1 MLFKSYQR
9 KHFLII
15 DDFDNFIISLKQ
27 MLRRLGAE
35 DIDSARNGDEAI
47 QMCIKKH
54 YDVVFCDYNMGD
66 SHKNGQQV
74 LEELRYRRLLK
85 NMDLFIMV
93 SAEAG
98 KDMVF
103 GALEYQPDGYIT
115 KPITQ
120 SLLQNRLDKMIEQKV
135 STMDIERAMDEEDF
149 AKAITLTNTQLK
161 IDPKN
166 RAWLI
171 RTLGRLYHLNG
182 DYAHAKKVFQD
193 VLKNR
198 PVEWARM
205 GLAKALFMEGNVQEA
220 SALFDDIVKE
230 NAQNLEAYDWLAKCQ
245 KQAGQ
250 TRQAQETLKAAVAV
264 SPRAILRQLELAGL
278 SKQLN
283 DLDAAAKAFKASVK
297 LGDKSCYETPEMHL
311 DYSKTLTDLAEA
323 NQGMSGVRYAQDAVN
338 ALENVRRKYHNDNR
352 VQLLSHLV
360 EVRAQG
366 QQNNSEASAKALKQ
380 AQKLFVAAEMD
391 EKDADIVTEMAHT
404 LFSLGQSNEAE
415 SLLHSYAARFPQN
428 TRVQAQVEELLEE
441 PVSLAQR
448 MKAREFNR
456 QGIQLYEQGKLEE
469 ALAVFNQALAI
480 TPKHSGLN
488 LNFLQA
494 LLKLASQSG
503 GLGSHRQSAT
513 DALDRMAKMNENHRQ
528 YKRYQ
533 HLLGRF
539 QALKSV

>member
-366 QQNNSEASAKALKQ
+366 QQNNTEASAKALKQ

-428 TRVQAQVEELLEE
+428 TRVQAQVAELLEE

>member
-1 MLFKSYQR
+1 MCSPL
-9 KHFLII
+9 KHYG
-15 DDFDNFIISLKQ
+15 NVVTTQ
-27 MLRRLGAE
+27 NLRRSVEG
-35 DIDSARNGDEAI
+35 I
-47 QMCIKKH
+47 
-54 YDVVFCDYNMGD
+54 CDT
-66 SHKNGQQV
+66 
-74 LEELRYRRLLK
+74 
-85 NMDLFIMV
+85 
-93 SAEAG
+93 AG
-98 KDMVF
+98 IACNASSK
-103 GALEYQPDGYIT
+103 
-115 KPITQ
+115 
-120 SLLQNRLDKMIEQKV
+120 
-135 STMDIERAMDEEDF
+135 
-149 AKAITLTNTQLK
+149 
-161 IDPKN
+161 
-166 RAWLI
+166 
-171 RTLGRLYHLNG
+171 YHFSG
-182 DYAHAKKVFQD
+182 
-193 VLKNR
+193 
-198 PVEWARM
+198 
-205 GLAKALFMEGNVQEA
+205 GLANYLLLTGP
-220 SALFDDIVKE
+220 D
-230 NAQNLEAYDWLAKCQ
+230 
-245 KQAGQ
+245 
-250 TRQAQETLKAAVAV
+250 T
-264 SPRAILRQLELAGL
+264 
-278 SKQLN
+278 
-283 DLDAAAKAFKASVK
+283 AAKAFKASVK

>member
-366 QQNNSEASAKALKQ
+366 QQNNTEASAKALKQ

>member
-9 KHFLII
+9 KHFLIV

-135 STMDIERAMDEEDF
+135 STMDIERAMDDEDY

-171 RTLGRLYHLNG
+171 RTLGRLYHMNG

-220 SALFDDIVKE
+220 TGVFEEIVRE

-283 DLDAAAKAFKASVK
+283 DLDSAAKAFKASVK

-323 NQGMSGVRYAQDAVN
+323 NPGMNGLRYAQDAVN
-338 ALENVRRKYHNDNR
+338 ALENVRRKYRDDNR
-352 VQLLSHLV
+352 VHLLSHLV
-360 EVRAQG
+360 EVRVQG
-366 QQNNSEASAKALKQ
+366 RQNNTEASSKALKQ

-391 EKDADIVTEMAHT
+391 EKDADVVTEMAQT
-404 LFSLGQSNEAE
+404 LYSLGQSSEADA
-415 SLLHSYAARFPQN
+415 LLHSYAARFPQN
-428 TRVQAQVEELLEE
+428 ARLQAQVEELLEE

-448 MKAREFNR
+448 SKAREFNR
-456 QGIQLYEQGKLEE
+456 QGIQLYEQGQLEE
-469 ALAVFNQALAI
+469 ALRVFNQALEI

-503 GLGSHRQSAT
+503 GLGNHRQAAN
-513 DALDRMAKMNENHRQ
+513 DALSRMAKMNESHRQ

-533 HLLGRF
+533 HLLSRF
-539 QALKSV
+539 QALK